1 MKCDRKIRKRKR
13 LQKKR
18 GSAGDGGGGVAG
30 LQEEKQR
37 LQTSGGPA
45 ALEVLTLHAVGS
57 FLPKTLLKG
66 YSVQN
71 SDI

>member
-18 GSAGDGGGGVAG
+18 GRGGDGGGVAG
-30 LQEEKQR
+30 LQKETQR

-45 ALEVLTLHAVGS
+45 APAVRTLHAEGS
-57 FLPKTLLKG
+57 FFHTTFHKR
-66 YSVQN
+66 VQCVKL
-71 SDI
+71 